1 VTLQGEQEAYG
12 FEALFKKS
20 LGKLS
25 GWVAYS
31 YSRSTMLVDSPLSG
45 ERINFGKP
53 YPSNF
58 DRPHNLSVVTNVK
71 LNRRLSFSANLVYNT
86 GRPVTYPVSIYY
98 LDGMEFVDYSDR
110 NSYRIPDYFRVDF
123 SINLEGNLK
132 ERKLFHSY
140 WMLNFYNAT
149 GRKNAY
155 SVYFQNDEGTI
166 NGYKLS
172 IFGQMVTTL
181 SWNFKLGNYASE

>member
-1 VTLQGEQEAYG
+1 MV

-31 YSRSTMLVDSPLSG
+31 FSRSTMLVDSPVPG

-71 LNRRLSFSANLVYNT
+71 LNRRLSFSANLVYST

-155 SVYFQNDEGTI
+155 SIYFQNDEGTI